1 MNRKMTAFM
10 KGPPTFFVFLSPL
23 PGMTSLIFGGPN
35 FVRISDSTG
44 ILKKF
49 RDLLLHTAL
58 MVPVCHGFGG
68 KVPSYGEW
76 KVGHQGEELYCIYTV
91 SYTHLTLPTKA

>member
-1 MNRKMTAFM
+1 M

-49 RDLLLHTAL
+49 RDL
-58 MVPVCHGFGG
+58 PG
-68 KVPSYGEW
+68 KEILQFIDLDMNAE
-76 KVGHQGEELYCIYTV
+76 KR
-91 SYTHLTLPTKA
+91 